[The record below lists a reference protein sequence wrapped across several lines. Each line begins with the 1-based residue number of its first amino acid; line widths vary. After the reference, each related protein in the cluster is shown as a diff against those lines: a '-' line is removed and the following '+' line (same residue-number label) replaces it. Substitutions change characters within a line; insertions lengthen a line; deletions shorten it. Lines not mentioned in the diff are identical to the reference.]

1 MAFLFA
7 SSLAWFVSSSSRSS
21 PFGSRLS
28 VRSAGQAKSRR
39 ERPPL
44 PFSPRA
50 PRCFCTRWSAVPR
63 IDVRRFQH
71 PILSG
76 ANTSVFLD
84 LETGFSAHGGKE
96 INGKEE
102 GGGAK
107 CADWL
112 KSGATYF
119 FCSDI
124 ESYILF
130 FDNGKRNVHIW
141 KPVNRN
147 HLTRTS

>member
-1 MAFLFA
+1 M
-7 SSLAWFVSSSSRSS
+7 
-21 PFGSRLS
+21 
-28 VRSAGQAKSRR
+28 
-39 ERPPL
+39 
-44 PFSPRA
+44 
-50 PRCFCTRWSAVPR
+50 
-63 IDVRRFQH
+63 RRFQH
-71 PILSG
+71 PIFSG

-102 GGGAK
+102 GGRQVRKLALIRG
-107 CADWL
+107 
-112 KSGATYF
+112 YVF